1 MIDYFDFRE
10 PADTQMTPELLAEY
24 IGKHK
29 RLVAGRYQKLK
40 AAYMNDYDIYHKARK
55 KKWKPDNRISI
66 NFAKYLVDTFSGFFC
81 GIPIKTDSEDEN
93 VSKYLELLD
102 QYNDQDNNNSE
113 LAKNADIFGVCNEMY
128 YVDEDDEI
136 GITYLTP
143 MESFFIYDDSI
154 LKRPLFFVHY
164 YLGADKVERGSWSD
178 ENVVQYFYHN
188 GSYRWAD
195 EAAEH
200 GFDGVPATAF
210 EENTEMMGLFESV
223 LPMINA
229 YNKAV
234 SEKANDVDYFADAY
248 LKIVGEKLNNE
259 ELQSLRDSRI
269 INFYGDGA
277 IDVGFLSKPDGDSTQ
292 EHLIER
298 LEKLI
303 FQTAM
308 IANISDENF
317 GTSSGIALRYKLL
330 GMSNL
335 AKVKER
341 KFKSAMNRRYKL
353 IFSNPVAQKNGVNA
367 DDWLKV
373 NYHFTMNYPANI
385 SDEAD
390 VAQKLEGIVSKDTQ
404 LKVLSIVDNP
414 AAEKEAIADENR
426 EQQEAYLTQVYDE
439 SRVLGTK
446 GSGTAKA

>member
-1 MIDYFDFRE
+1 MINCTDFRE
-10 PADTQMTPELLAEY
+10 PAGTQMTPELLAEY

-40 AAYMNDYDIYHKARK
+40 DAYMNDYDIYHGRRK
-55 KKWKPDNRISI
+55 KRWKPDNRLSV

-81 GIPIKTDSEDEN
+81 GIPIKTDSEDGR

-113 LAKNADIFGVCNEMY
+113 LARNADIFGVCHEMY
-128 YVDEDDEI
+128 FVDEEDEI
-136 GITYLTP
+136 GMTYLTP
-143 MESFFIYDDSI
+143 MDSFFIYDDSI
-154 LKRPLFFVHY
+154 LRRPLFFVHY
-164 YLGADKVERGSWSD
+164 YVDADNVERGSWSD
-178 ENVVQYFYHN
+178 EKVVQYFVHS
-188 GSYRWAD
+188 GSYKWVD
-195 EAAEH
+195 EAEIH
-200 GFDGVPATAF
+200 GFDGVPATAY
-210 EENTEMMGLFESV
+210 EENTERLGLFESV

-229 YNKAV
+229 YNKAM

-248 LKIVGEKLNNE
+248 LKIVGEKLNSE
-259 ELQSLRDSRI
+259 ELQNLRDSRI

-277 IDVGFLSKPDGDSTQ
+277 IDVGFLAKPDGDSTQ
-292 EHLIER
+292 EHLIQR

-341 KFKSAMNRRYKL
+341 KFKSAMNRRYRL
-353 IFSNPVAQKNGVNA
+353 IFSNPVAQKNGIGK

-385 SDEAD
+385 SDEAE
-390 VAQKLEGIVSKDTQ
+390 VAQKLDGIVSKNTQ
-404 LKVLSIVDNP
+404 LKVLSIVDDP
-414 AAEKEAIADENR
+414 KAEQDTIARENK

-439 SRVLGTK
+439 SRILGTE
-446 GSGTAKA
+446 GGGAAKA